1 MYTGKTVS
9 NRLPFPLLI
18 DQCVSKP
25 ATQYF
30 DHIYLP
36 LPAVTSLK
44 LVKLQSAE
52 GDRSS

>member
-9 NRLPFPLLI
+9 NLLPIPLLI
-18 DQCVSKP
+18 DQFVSKP
-25 ATQYF
+25 APQYF
-30 DHIYLP
+30 DHIYLL
-36 LPAVTSLK
+36 LPAVLSLK